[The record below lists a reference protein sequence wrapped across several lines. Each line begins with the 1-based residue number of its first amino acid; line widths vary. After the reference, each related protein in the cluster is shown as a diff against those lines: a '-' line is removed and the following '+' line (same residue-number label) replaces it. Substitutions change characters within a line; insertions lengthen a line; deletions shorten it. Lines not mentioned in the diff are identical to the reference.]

1 MSQVK
6 VDYDAVVIGAGYSGI
21 RSLWE
26 LDQQGL
32 TVKCFD
38 AALDVGGTWFWNRY
52 PGACTD
58 GEASIYLL
66 NFEPELLEEWD
77 FRNRFPTQ
85 NEIQTYLGRVVGQFL
100 RSTEM

>member
-1 MSQVK
+1 MSKVK

-26 LDQQGL
+26 LNRLGL

-38 AALDVGGTWFWNRY
+38 AAPDVGGTWAWNSY

-58 GEASIYLL
+58 GEASVYLL
-66 NFEPELLEEWD
+66 NFTPELLEEWN
-77 FRNRFPTQ
+77 FRNRFPKQ
-85 NEIQTYLGRVVGQFL
+85 HEIQDYLSRVVGQSFC
-100 RSTEM
+100 